1 MIYACVLI
9 SQFQKTSFVALFRQI
24 DHFLVYIHVVAKITL
39 KCGSTLIFCNLL
51 TARME
56 MAMLLKVVS
65 DIRESN
71 LCSIIIYWLAMSKY
85 SKKPFNDIFHVTR
98 TQKYLLVVIK
108 IDRNDISKAHLKE
121 APFI

>member
-1 MIYACVLI
+1 M
-9 SQFQKTSFVALFRQI
+9 QI

-56 MAMLLKVVS
+56 MAMLLKLVS

-71 LCSIIIYWLAMSKY
+71 LCSIIIYWLAMFRNSY
-85 SKKPFNDIFHVTR
+85 EIILHINNSFEFDGFHKPE
-98 TQKYLLVVIK
+98 K
-108 IDRNDISKAHLKE
+108 
-121 APFI
+121 